1 LKNLKKI
8 TVPDKIDMPLILER
22 NKVLD
27 IYRKAGEKKWVIP
40 TFNTENLT
48 TTEAI
53 LSAALEYSRK
63 VKEPDIPITIGITNQ
78 YSHRS
83 QSVYYTQTRRWDI
96 GLKLFLTDIEVLTDK
111 GSPFEDLNV
120 MVHLDHTQWD
130 ADKPLLQW
138 DMNMFSMI
146 MYDASAL
153 PFDENIKLTA
163 GFVKENGHKIVIEG
177 ACDEIVDATG
187 EERSILTTPEQA
199 IKYLDQT
206 HADYIVANLG
216 TEHRAS
222 SADLK
227 YHGDLARK
235 ISKLTG
241 TKLVLHGTSSVGND
255 QIRNLYNDG
264 IAKVNIWTTLERDS
278 SPVLFEDMVRNAS
291 KVIGKEK
298 TNEMINSGLLG
309 NSVDWTSRASLS
321 HYTTLYRQDIV
332 FSEMKRIVLGYLNLW
347 YV

>member
-1 LKNLKKI
+1 
-8 TVPDKIDMPLILER
+8 MPLILER

-27 IYRKAGEKKWVIP
+27 VYHKAGQHRWVIP

-53 LSAALEYSRK
+53 LSAALEYSRNINQ
-63 VKEPDIPITIGITNQ
+63 PDIPVTIGITNQ
-78 YSHRS
+78 YGHRS

-96 GLKLFLTDIEVLTDK
+96 GLKLFLADIEVLTGK

-120 MVHLDHTQWD
+120 MIHLDHTQWD
-130 ADKPLLQW
+130 SDEPLLQW

-146 MYDASAL
+146 MYDASSL
-153 PFDENIKLTA
+153 PFKENIKHTA
-163 GFVKENGHKIVIEG
+163 RFVEKHGDKIVVEG

-187 EERSILTTPEQA
+187 EQRSSLTTPEQA
-199 IKYLDQT
+199 MKYLNQT
-206 HADYIVANLG
+206 RVDYIVANLG

-222 SADLK
+222 AADLK
-227 YHGDLARK
+227 YHGDIARQ

-241 TKLVLHGTSSVGND
+241 TRLVLHGTSSVGSD
-255 QIRNLYNDG
+255 QVRNLYSDG
-264 IAKVNIWTTLERDS
+264 IAKVNIWTILERDS

-291 KVIGKEK
+291 KVVGKEK
-298 TNEMINSGLLG
+298 TESMIKSGLLG
-309 NSVDWTSRASLS
+309 SQVDGTSKASLS

-332 FSEMKRIVLGYLNLW
+332 FHEMKKIVLGYLHLW
-347 YV
+347 YI